1 MIDIYHPMWSSNFI
15 GILRILTAVSVT
27 DNGCYAQPLPDTD
40 RAIYSAMADHLDVDR
55 ATTEDRRSLLVA
67 IHLDECLLDG
77 LMCAIINND
86 MQMVKWLIAL
96 GASDCAFNDY
106 DDVFTYFS
114 IDFDDTPFTPL
125 DGTAYVTPTSMA
137 IRLGHIDI
145 FEYIVKNTTMDDL
158 NFEYTIYVAIQKNS
172 IRSLEIIFGDQSH
185 DIDAKLRSV
194 MGATPLIIAA
204 ENSRPECVTFFINL
218 RASKDEVDW
227 GNRTALMAA
236 VQAECIDILVNYN
249 PYGAVPAAEG
259 GAGTALATAPATALA
274 TAHEDD
280 DDDDSSSS
288 DEED

>member
-1 MIDIYHPMWSSNFI
+1 
-15 GILRILTAVSVT
+15 
-27 DNGCYAQPLPDTD
+27 
-40 RAIYSAMADHLDVDR
+40 MADHLDVDR

-96 GASDCAFNDY
+96 GASDCAFDPA

-114 IDFDDTPFTPL
+114 IDFDDIPFTPL

-145 FEYIVKNTTMDDL
+145 FEYIVKNTTIDDL

-172 IRSLEIIFGDQSH
+172 IRSLEIIFGDQSY
-185 DIDAKLRSV
+185 DIDVKLRSV

-204 ENSRPECVTFFINL
+204 ENSSPECVTFFLNL
-218 RASKDEVDW
+218 RASKGAVDW
-227 GNRTALMAA
+227 DDRTALMAA
-236 VQAECIDILVNYN
+236 VEAECIDILENYN
-249 PYGAVPAAEG
+249 PHGAVPSAEG
-259 GAGTALATAPATALA
+259 GAGTAPAIAPAI
-274 TAHEDD
+274 AHAVENS
-280 DDDDSSSS
+280 SSSS
-288 DEED
+288 DDEDED